1 MFQLQEK
8 TVMKVTKIIF
18 LTGILAFT
26 TGTAFAEEIPIPKFK
41 DLDADGNKSLNES
54 EYAGV
59 EKAGVKKTFSEL
71 DSNKDGKLDVN
82 EYSVILDEDCE

>member
-1 MFQLQEK
+1 MFQIQE
-8 TVMKVTKIIF
+8 TILMKVSKIIF

-26 TGTAFAEEIPIPKFK
+26 SGAAFAEEIPVPKFK

-54 EYAGV
+54 EYASV
-59 EKAGVKKTFSEL
+59 KKAGVKKTFAEL
-71 DSNKDGKLDVN
+71 DANKGGKLDVD

>member
-1 MFQLQEK
+1 MN
-8 TVMKVTKIIF
+8 VTKIIF

-26 TGTAFAEEIPIPKFK
+26 SGAAFAEETPIPKFK

-54 EYAGV
+54 EYAKV
-59 EKAGVKKTFSEL
+59 KEAGVKKTFSEL
-71 DSNKDGKLDVN
+71 DSNKDGKLSVD